1 MKLKKAKKGF
11 TLVELVVVIAIIAVL
26 STVSVVGYFGFTKK
40 ANISGDKALV
50 SQLNTILKADQ
61 ATNGKAETPTE
72 AIEAVKESGYLVEK
86 LAAKT
91 SKYKIVWN
99 QKDNEFALLD
109 EEEKAVAGKVSSN
122 AYENWVFA
130 DSYNAEKGYSVY
142 LNSGYSGNSTLDITT
157 GLDVG
162 ENTSVEVVN
171 YTNTESAKHVVIRTN
186 GGKLTVSAPLD
197 TVEHYEKADKVTI
210 EAVAM
215 NSYHEYGEVVGDLEV
230 KKGRVEVTEEGKV
243 GTVLVSSAAE
253 GDVKVEVETGA
264 EIGTVAP
271 TTDEAK
277 KDINASTTIPTDSK
291 QDTVV
296 IPNTDFAGGLGTEK
310 SPYLIGTADEFYKIS
325 NYLGGYYFKQIKDIE
340 ISHSVSKIA
349 GVFDGNNYSLSYFLD
364 SGTYSYV
371 FSEMAGYTEFKNINL
386 IMGKI
391 GISLLN
397 IADWGTSYGVTFENI
412 TFNST
417 ESMTTV
423 NANNFGFAVVNALY
437 TTGEGKAVYTFKNI
451 TNNVN
456 LQNEGTCTGFLVGS
470 GPCFNAQA
478 EMYYINC
485 VNKGIISGTSS
496 VGFLYGNS
504 AYIESVSESN
514 SEIHVENCK
523 NNSKFSSIK
532 DGAIVAFAPK
542 LDNLN
547 EMYQESVGGSFLANS
562 YLNGKDFTVNQNGST
577 FIINTKDNSVYYKLM
592 VDVSATYWKQ
602 DGQAWTDSEVAL
614 LDSEETKEEALKK
627 VWNVSNGTKYMINLE
642 INTNETGDL
651 STTFKAYD
659 KITAKNNGINATSF
673 TNGIAIVVKD
683 NVTYF
688 VIETGAS
695 TYINSSIT
703 LSVNA
708 YDASGILLGTQKIK

>member
-1 MKLKKAKKGF
+1 M
-11 TLVELVVVIAIIAVL
+11 
-26 STVSVVGYFGFTKK
+26 
-40 ANISGDKALV
+40 
-50 SQLNTILKADQ
+50 
-61 ATNGKAETPTE
+61 
-72 AIEAVKESGYLVEK
+72 
-86 LAAKT
+86 
-91 SKYKIVWN
+91 
-99 QKDNEFALLD
+99 
-109 EEEKAVAGKVSSN
+109 
-122 AYENWVFA
+122 
-130 DSYNAEKGYSVY
+130 
-142 LNSGYSGNSTLDITT
+142 
-157 GLDVG
+157 
-162 ENTSVEVVN
+162 
-171 YTNTESAKHVVIRTN
+171 
-186 GGKLTVSAPLD
+186 
-197 TVEHYEKADKVTI
+197 
-210 EAVAM
+210 
-215 NSYHEYGEVVGDLEV
+215 
-230 KKGRVEVTEEGKV
+230 
-243 GTVLVSSAAE
+243 
-253 GDVKVEVETGA
+253 
-264 EIGTVAP
+264 
-271 TTDEAK
+271 
-277 KDINASTTIPTDSK
+277 
-291 QDTVV
+291 
-296 IPNTDFAGGLGTEK
+296 
-310 SPYLIGTADEFYKIS
+310 
-325 NYLGGYYFKQIKDIE
+325 GGYYFKQIKDIE

-364 SGTYSYV
+364 SGIYSYV

-423 NANNFGFAVVNALY
+423 NANNFGFAVINALY